1 MHDNFYRDKMNGS
14 VVVPLFLMEVCYNVY
29 SEYLGIANRILYSIL
44 LYAKCYRDDD
54 V

>member
-1 MHDNFYRDKMNGS
+1 MHHNFYRDKMNGS

-29 SEYLGIANRILYSIL
+29 SEYLGIANRNLYSIL
-44 LYAKCYRDDD
+44 LCSRDDD